1 MGKLLDI
8 RNRLKSHKGKPGRH
22 VHADQMIAPLVD
34 IGELR
39 REALKEDRRN
49 VKRTILT
56 EFISV
61 HTVVPEMGLLKVAL
75 YDITRNGLSF
85 DLEDARGSFKIGE
98 EVAMRVYLNHQ
109 TYFPFV
115 ATVKHVTHIEDE
127 GVTRHGVEYVQGS
140 INDIAL
146 QHFVGFLEN
155 VSASLRHDKGDVLVS
170 NINS

>member
-8 RNRLKSHKGKPGRH
+8 SSRLNTKKNQQDGLK
-22 VHADQMIAPLVD
+22 AVD
-34 IGELR
+34 AENLLDMTER
-39 REALKEDRRN
+39 RETMLREDRRQ

-61 HTVVPEMGLLKVAL
+61 HVVIPQFGLMKVAL
-75 YDITRNGLSF
+75 YDINKTGVSF
-85 DLEDARGSFKIGE
+85 DIETGRGSFKAGE

-115 ATVKHVTHIEDE
+115 IKVKHLTEVQDE
-127 GVTRHGVEYVQGS
+127 GTLRHGAEFVAGT

-155 VSASLRHDKGDVLVS
+155 VSASLRSDAGDVTVTKIL
-170 NINS
+170 

>member
-8 RNRLKSHKGKPGRH
+8 SSRLNVKK
-22 VHADQMIAPLVD
+22 DQQGGLQAVD
-34 IGELR
+34 AENLLDMTER
-39 REALKEDRRN
+39 RETMLREDRRQ

-61 HTVVPEMGLLKVAL
+61 HVVIPQFGLMKVAL
-75 YDITRNGLSF
+75 YDINKTGVSF
-85 DLEDARGSFKIGE
+85 DIEAGRGSFKAGE

-109 TYFPFV
+109 TYFPFIIK
-115 ATVKHVTHIEDE
+115 VKHLTEIQDE
-127 GVTRHGVEYVQGS
+127 GTLRHGAEFVAGT

-155 VSASLRHDKGDVLVS
+155 VSASLRSDAGDVTVTKIL
-170 NINS
+170 

>member
-1 MGKLLDI
+1 MGKILDLST
-8 RNRLKSHKGKPGRH
+8 RLKDKSLKTSTQVMLEESKVMDMTEKRF
-22 VHADQMIAPLVD
+22 
-34 IGELR
+34 
-39 REALKEDRRN
+39 EALRKDRRQ

-61 HTVVPEMGLLKVAL
+61 HVLVPEMGLLKVSL
-75 YDITRNGLSF
+75 YDLNTKGVSF
-85 DLEDARGSFKIGE
+85 DIESERGAFKIGE

-115 ATVKHVTHIEDE
+115 ATVKHITKYSEE
-127 GVTRHGVEYVQGS
+127 GLTRHGVEFVQGS

-146 QHFVGFLEN
+146 QHFIGFLEN